1 MALISPAHRPGPGD
15 SDSALELSVAAT
27 PESAYSFR
35 LRFTQWLDAAV
46 SVDAE
51 RRSDIILAV
60 YEAVANAAEHAYA
73 AQETPGSIGVRAR
86 GTSAGELEV
95 AVTDTGTWK
104 PGHSDQ
110 FRGRGL
116 ALLTALSD
124 DSEVTTGPSGTA
136 VTLRWQLV
144 RDGARV

>member
-1 MALISPAHRPGPGD
+1 MALISSAHRPGPGD
-15 SDSALELSVAAT
+15 PDGGLELSVAAT
-27 PESAYSFR
+27 PESAYRFR
-35 LRFTQWLDAAV
+35 LRFSEWLDATV

-73 AQETPGSIGVRAR
+73 SQEAPGSIGVRAR
-86 GTSAGELEV
+86 VTPAGELEA

-136 VTLRWQLV
+136 VTLRWHLV